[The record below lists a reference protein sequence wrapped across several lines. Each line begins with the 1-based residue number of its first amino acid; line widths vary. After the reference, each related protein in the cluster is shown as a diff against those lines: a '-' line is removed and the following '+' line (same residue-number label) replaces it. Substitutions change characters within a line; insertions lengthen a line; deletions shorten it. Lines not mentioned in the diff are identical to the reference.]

1 MKPKTK
7 KILIIAVAV
16 ALVAVILWLVLRK
29 RDSSASGI
37 ISKLN
42 ADQTLKDALKSMVDV
57 INNTW
62 DEAHKQAIA
71 EKAAA
76 TGRTLAQQ
84 TVIEAAYALWN
95 SKQIDDA
102 TYQALLNQLLT
113 LK

>member
-7 KILIIAVAV
+7 KFLIIAVAV

-37 ISKLN
+37 ISKL
-42 ADQTLKDALKSMVDV
+42 DTTKDLKDALTSMVDI

-62 DEAHKQAIA
+62 DTAHKQAIA

-84 TVIEAAYALWN
+84 TVIEAAYALYDAN
-95 SKQIDDA
+95 QIDAA